1 VIVVDT
7 SVWIAALRSAK
18 NREAVVLGSL
28 LDADEVA
35 LPTPVRTEL
44 LGGASTSDYP
54 KLKRGL
60 SGLPLV
66 VPDEE
71 TWMTVDGWVEQ
82 CVARG
87 QRFGF
92 GDLVIGAL
100 ASNLGATVWSLDAD
114 FARLERMKFVE
125 LYDPPDRVSL

>member
-1 VIVVDT
+1 MIVVDT
-7 SVWIAALRSAK
+7 SVWVAALRSEK
-18 NREAVVLGSL
+18 SREAAVLKGL
-28 LDADEVA
+28 LEADEVA
-35 LPTPVRTEL
+35 LPTPVRTEI

-54 KLKRGL
+54 KLKRSL

-66 VPDEE
+66 VPGDE
-71 TWMTVDGWVEQ
+71 TWDTVDRWIEQ

-100 ASNLGATVWSLDAD
+100 ANGMGALVWSLDAD
-114 FARLERMKFVE
+114 FARLERLKFVQ